1 MTVLWGISFDATPIS
16 GVVVEFV
23 KTARH
28 FRDRGYE
35 VHLDLG
41 YDVKADKNAFFR
53 PYRDEAVQLPD
64 WIRLDRVDELSEVPG
79 YDQEFVATVL
89 REYVRDGA
97 GAHLLPRVHAA
108 ADAVAERL
116 VATWERRGVS
126 FVMVENGT
134 LPENIT
140 YTMALYSAIERYGRR
155 HRLGPFVLW
164 RDHDLMWQ
172 SEPGTGKY
180 GTFPYP
186 STVAPVNSPY
196 IRYVALHEEARRR
209 TLEWVPDLRN
219 ITVLPNTFAHTDTD
233 TDTHAAGG
241 EERERAGFRRHFG
254 IPQDAPLIA
263 RFTRI
268 IPQKRIDR
276 DIHLLARL
284 PERAGDV
291 HLFVAGDTQE
301 APDEHAR
308 LVRLAESLGVAGRVV
323 FGGRLAPH
331 ESGVPAA
338 GDEGHSVRDL
348 LAEAQLASFLTSYD
362 YESYGNPVGEAIASR
377 VPYLTTRYQLYDTV
391 YGDKGFRAP
400 VMELT
405 DGDLPTA
412 AFVDSVAELILDE
425 RKREQMAD
433 FNHRLG
439 KRHFGEDTA
448 GEVLDE
454 LFLPPMGER
463 TRMSV
468 VLPVYN
474 EAANLPAVLASLHGQ
489 RGPEGPLDRDLYEV
503 VLVDNN
509 STDDTVAIARR
520 FAADHPDLALHIV
533 PEPEQGVACA
543 RKTGMDFAAQRSRRR
558 AGADPEQRFYLVSAD
573 ADCRVDARWLWELL
587 SAMDAG
593 KAAIGVCDY
602 YYEPEHFTG
611 RPRLWDAIQRTLRCR
626 AVTFSLFGGFPDGK
640 GFAVDRDA
648 YEKVGGIEIF
658 YQLQNGRFVNHLSDD
673 WDFGILVRGSGE
685 DITYVPAS
693 RVEINPR
700 RVNHAIDE
708 VITGRA
714 YGSDGIIVMRDIR
727 IDGVAD
733 GESGGPDGESG
744 GGLGA
749 ADGGGT
755 GSEAASLPETAS
767 LPDLTEEEARQAWE
781 FSVKDFTPKNT
792 ILPVLLTPSLLD
804 DDAVAEFF
812 GPSLTERLGRR
823 IAEITEEMRVVDFTP
838 IHSYKTP
845 SYRLY
850 FEFADEIFARLR
862 ATVGEDIGH
871 PPPLPPCLRDVP
883 QERFTEFVRYYC
895 EDRES
900 GEAHNYFG
908 NGGVF

>member
-1 MTVLWGISFDATPIS
+1 MTVLWGTSFDATPIS

-23 KTARH
+23 KTARA
-28 FRDRGYE
+28 FREQGYR

-53 PYRDEAVQLPD
+53 PYRDEAALLPG
-64 WIRLDRVDELSEVPG
+64 WVRLDRIEGIGEVPG
-79 YDQEFVATVL
+79 YGPEFVSEVL
-89 REYVRDGA
+89 REYVQHGA
-97 GAHLLPRVHAA
+97 GEHLLPLVEAA
-108 ADAVAERL
+108 AEAISERI
-116 VATWERRGVS
+116 VGTWERRNVS

-134 LPENIT
+134 LPENVT
-140 YTMALYSAIERYGRR
+140 YTRALYSAIETYGRR
-155 HRLGPFVLW
+155 HRLGRYVMW

-172 SEPGTGKY
+172 SEPGIKKY
-180 GTFPYP
+180 GEFPYP
-186 STVAPVNSPY
+186 GTVAPRNSPW
-196 IRYVALHEEARRR
+196 IHYVALHEEARRR
-209 TLEWVPDLRN
+209 TLEWVPDLAN
-219 ITVLPNTFAHTDTD
+219 IDVLPNTF
-233 TDTHAAGG
+233 THAPAAAPRAGG
-241 EERERAGFRRHFG
+241 AAGFRRAYG
-254 IPQDAPLIA
+254 IPEDAPLIA
-263 RFTRI
+263 RCTRI

-276 DIHLLARL
+276 DIHLLAGLADRTG
-284 PERAGDV
+284 AY
-291 HLFVAGDTQE
+291 LFVAGDTAE
-301 APDEHAR
+301 APDEYAR
-308 LVRLAESLGVAGRVV
+308 LRTLAQSLGVADRVV

-331 ESGVPAA
+331 EADIGAASGD
-338 GDEGHSVRDL
+338 GFSVRDL
-348 LAEAQLASFLTSYD
+348 LSQAAVASFLTSYD
-362 YESYGNPVGEAIASR
+362 YESYGNPIGEAVASR
-377 VPYLTTRYQLYDTV
+377 VPYVTTRYQLYDTV

-405 DGDLPTA
+405 DGDLPTP
-412 AFVDSVAELILDE
+412 AFVDDVAGLILDE
-425 RKREQMAD
+425 RKREEMAD
-433 FNHRLG
+433 HNHRLG
-439 KRHFGEDTA
+439 ERHFGAERA
-448 GEVLDE
+448 GELLAE
-454 LFLPPMGER
+454 LFLTPMGER

-474 EAANLPAVLASLHGQ
+474 EADNLPAVLRSLYEQ
-489 RGPEGPLDRDLYEV
+489 RGPDGPLDKSMYEV
-503 VLVDNN
+503 VVVDNN
-509 STDDTVAIARR
+509 STDATVRIARA
-520 FAADHPDLALHIV
+520 FAADHPDLALHVV

-543 RKTGMDFAAQRSRRR
+543 RRTGMDFASRRSAR
-558 AGADPEQRFYLVSAD
+558 RGQADSEQRFYLVSAD
-573 ADCRVDARWLWELL
+573 ADCRVDERWLWELFT
-587 SAMDAG
+587 AMESG

-602 YYEPEHFTG
+602 YYAPEHFTR
-611 RPRLWDAIQRTLRCR
+611 RPRLWDAIQKTLRCR

-640 GFAVDRDA
+640 GFAVEREA
-648 YEKVGGIEIF
+648 YEKVGGVEIF

-673 WDFGILVRGSGE
+673 WDFGIRVRGSGE
-685 DITYVPAS
+685 DIAYVPAS

-727 IDGVAD
+727 VPEPVAD
-733 GESGGPDGESG
+733 REG
-744 GGLGA
+744 
-749 ADGGGT
+749 
-755 GSEAASLPETAS
+755 
-767 LPDLTEEEARQAWE
+767 DLTEEEALQAWE

-804 DDAVAEFF
+804 DDAVVDFF
-812 GPSLTERLGRR
+812 GPSLAERLGQRT
-823 IAEITEEMRVVDFTP
+823 AEIKDEMRMIDFTP

-883 QERFTEFVRYYC
+883 PERFTEFVRYFC

>member
-28 FRDRGYE
+28 FRNRGYK

-53 PYRDEAVQLPD
+53 PYRDEAAQLPD
-64 WIRLDRVDELSEVPG
+64 WIRLDRVENLREVPG
-79 YDQEFVATVL
+79 YDQEFVSAVL
-89 REYVRDGA
+89 REHVRDGA

-108 ADAVAERL
+108 AEAIAERL
-116 VATWERRGVS
+116 VETWERRGVS

-140 YTMALYSAIERYGRR
+140 YTMALHSAIESYGRR

-186 STVAPVNSPY
+186 GTVAPVNSPY
-196 IRYVALHEEARRR
+196 IRYIALHEEARRR
-209 TLEWVPDLRN
+209 TLEWVPDLEN
-219 ITVLPNTFAHTDTD
+219 IDVLPNTFAHGPAHRPADGRPHPRPQAT
-233 TDTHAAGG
+233 
-241 EERERAGFRRHFG
+241 GFRRHFG
-254 IPQDAPLIA
+254 IPEDAPLIA

-276 DIHLLARL
+276 DIHLVARL
-284 PERAGDV
+284 ADRARA
-291 HLFVAGDTQE
+291 HLFVAGDTEE
-301 APDEHAR
+301 APEEHAR
-308 LVRLAESLGVAGRVV
+308 LVRLAGSLGVGDRVV

-331 ESGVPAA
+331 ETGVSAA
-338 GDEGHSVRDL
+338 PGDGYSVRDL

-405 DGDLPTA
+405 DGDLPTPT
-412 AFVDSVAELILDE
+412 FVDSVAGLILDE
-425 RKREQMAD
+425 RKREEMAD

-439 KRHFGEDTA
+439 RRHFGADRA
-448 GEVLDE
+448 GELLGE

-474 EAANLPAVLASLHGQ
+474 EAANLPAVLESLHEQ
-489 RGPEGPLDRDLYEV
+489 RGPDGPLDKSLYEV

-509 STDDTVAIARR
+509 STDDTVGIARR
-520 FAADHPDLALHIV
+520 FAADHPDLALHVV

-543 RKTGMDFAAQRSRRR
+543 RKTGMDFASQRSLRRQ
-558 AGADPEQRFYLVSAD
+558 AADAERRFYLVSAD

-587 SAMDAG
+587 TAMDAG

-602 YYEPEHFTG
+602 YYEAGHFTG

-626 AVTFSLFGGFPDGK
+626 AVTFALFGGFPDGK

-727 IDGVAD
+727 VEEPGAQAD
-733 GESGGPDGESG
+733 G
-744 GGLGA
+744 
-749 ADGGGT
+749 DGGGD
-755 GSEAASLPETAS
+755 GHPDGAGGALPAA
-767 LPDLTEEEARQAWE
+767 DLTEEEALQAWE

-792 ILPVLLTPSLLD
+792 VLPVLLTPSLLD

-871 PPPLPPCLRDVP
+871 PPPLPECLQDVP
-883 QERFTEFVRYYC
+883 QERFAEFVRYFC

>member
-28 FRDRGYE
+28 FREQGYQ

-41 YDVKADKNAFFR
+41 YDIKADKNAFFR
-53 PYRDEAVQLPD
+53 PYRDEAAQLPH
-64 WIRLDRVDELSEVPG
+64 WIRLDRVEGLGEIPG
-79 YDQEFVATVL
+79 YDQQFVSDVL
-89 REYVRDGA
+89 RECVQEGA
-97 GAHLLPRVHAA
+97 GEHLLTRVDAA
-108 ADAVAERL
+108 ARAISERI
-116 VATWERRGVS
+116 VETWERLDVS
-126 FVMVENGT
+126 AVLVENGT

-140 YTMALYSAIERYGRR
+140 YTMALHSAIERYGRR
-155 HRLGPFVLW
+155 HRLGRFVLW

-172 SEPGTGKY
+172 SEPGIGKY

-196 IRYVALHEEARRR
+196 IRYIALHEEARRR
-209 TLEWVPDLRN
+209 TLEWVPGLEN
-219 ITVLPNTFAHTDTD
+219 IEVLPNTFTHAPAVPR
-233 TDTHAAGG
+233 HAAGSDG
-241 EERERAGFRRHFG
+241 QPSAFRRDFG
-254 IPQDAPLIA
+254 IPAGAPLIA

-276 DIHLLARL
+276 DIHLVARL
-284 PERAGDV
+284 ADRADV
-291 HLFVAGDTQE
+291 HLFVAGDTGE
-301 APDEHAR
+301 SPEEHAG
-308 LVRLAESLGVAGRVV
+308 LVRLADSLGVGDRVV
-323 FGGRLAPH
+323 FGGPLAPH
-331 ESGVPAA
+331 EADIGAA
-338 GDEGHSVRDL
+338 RADGYSVRDL
-348 LAEAQLASFLTSYD
+348 LAHADLASFLTSYD
-362 YESYGNPVGEAIASR
+362 YESYGNPIGEAIASR

-405 DGDLPTA
+405 DGDLPTQS
-412 AFVDSVAELILDE
+412 FVDSVAELILDE
-425 RKREQMAD
+425 RKREEMAD
-433 FNHRLG
+433 FNHGLG
-439 KRHFGEDTA
+439 KQHFGADRA
-448 GEVLDE
+448 GEVLGE
-454 LFLPPMGER
+454 LLLPPMGER

-474 EAANLPAVLASLHGQ
+474 EADNLPAVLNSLWQQ
-489 RGPEGPLDRDLYEV
+489 RGPDGPLDKSLYEV

-509 STDDTVAIARR
+509 STDETVRIARR
-520 FAADHPDLALHIV
+520 FAADHPELALHVV

-543 RKTGMDFAAQRSRRR
+543 RKTGMDFASRRSAR
-558 AGADPEQRFYLVSAD
+558 RELADAEQRFYLVSAD
-573 ADCRVDARWLWELL
+573 ADCRVDERWLWELMT
-587 SAMDAG
+587 AMESG

-602 YYEPEHFTG
+602 YYEAEHFAG

-626 AVTFSLFGGFPDGK
+626 AVTFALFGGFPDGK
-640 GFAVDRDA
+640 GFAVERDA

-727 IDGVAD
+727 VQEPA
-733 GESGGPDGESG
+733 EPAEGGPSG
-744 GGLGA
+744 
-749 ADGGGT
+749 
-755 GSEAASLPETAS
+755 
-767 LPDLTEEEARQAWE
+767 DLTEQQAQQAWE
-781 FSVKDFTPKNT
+781 FSIKDFTPKNT

-804 DDAVAEFF
+804 DRAVIEFF
-812 GPSLTERLGRR
+812 GASLAERLRRR
-823 IAEITEEMRVVDFTP
+823 IAEIKDEMRVVDFTP

-871 PPPLPPCLRDVP
+871 PPPLPECLRDVP
-883 QERFTEFVRYYC
+883 EERFTEFVRYFC